1 MSKPSP
7 SWSWLDTAASLFCS
21 LSLAALIAVVIVSR
35 DFKQPAPTPAPPVKK
50 VPVFVPFDW
59 CTPVPI
65 MPPRR
70 GPDNRTIL
78 IDVEI
83 LI

>member
-1 MSKPSP
+1 MSNPSP
-7 SWSWLDTAASLFCS
+7 SWSWLDTAASLFCAIC
-21 LSLAALIAVVIVSR
+21 LAIMVVAVVFSKNAKSPI
-35 DFKQPAPTPAPPVKK
+35 PAPPVKK
-50 VPVFVPFDW
+50 APVFVPFDW

>member
-1 MSKPSP
+1 MSNPFP
-7 SWSWLDTAASLFCS
+7 SWSWLDTAASLFCAICLAIMVAAAAVS
-21 LSLAALIAVVIVSR
+21 QNAKLST
-35 DFKQPAPTPAPPVKK
+35 PTPQVKK

-70 GPDNRTIL
+70 CPDNRTIL
-78 IDVEI
+78 IDAEI
-83 LI
+83 QI